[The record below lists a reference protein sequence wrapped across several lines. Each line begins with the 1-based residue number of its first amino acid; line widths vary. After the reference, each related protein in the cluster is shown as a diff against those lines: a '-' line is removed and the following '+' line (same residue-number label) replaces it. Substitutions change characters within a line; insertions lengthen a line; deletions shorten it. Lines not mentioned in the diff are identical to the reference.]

1 MEILNT
7 IAEMRARVRA
17 QMLAQT
23 RAAIRATP
31 TRAPAGLGLVPTMG
45 ALHAGHLS
53 LVSAARNDCDLVAV
67 SIFVNP
73 TQFAPNEDF
82 ARYPRTFDADC
93 ALLEDAGV
101 DLIFAPS
108 VEEMYPRTTPDGP
121 TGAGTSVLVEGVS
134 DRLDGASRPGH
145 FRGVTT
151 VVSKLFNIVAPDR
164 AYFGQKDAAQVA
176 VLRQMVRDLNFDLE
190 LVVCPIVR
198 DSDGLALS
206 SRNQY
211 LSAEQ
216 RSQALILRRALLRV
230 ESLVA
235 AGESATATLLA
246 EARAVLNQEPA
257 IRLDYL
263 AAVDPDTLLDV
274 STIHKTT
281 LVAIAAYAGPTR
293 LIDNILLG
301 PR

>member
-1 MEILNT
+1 MKILTT
-7 IAEMRARVRA
+7 IAEMRQALREARR
-17 QMLAQT
+17 
-23 RAAIRATP
+23 P
-31 TRAPAGLGLVPTMG
+31 TVGPRSVGLVPTMG

-53 LVSAARNDCDLVAV
+53 LVSAARKASDIVAA

-73 TQFAPNEDF
+73 MQFAPNEDF
-82 ARYPRTFDADC
+82 ARYPRAFDKDC
-93 ALLEDAGV
+93 ALLSEAGV
-101 DLIFAPS
+101 DYVFAPS
-108 VEEMYPRTTPDGP
+108 VEEIYPHRASGL
-121 TGAGTSVLVEGVS
+121 GAGSETYVLVEGVS

-151 VVSKLFNIVAPDR
+151 VVSKLFHIVAPDR

-176 VLRQMVRDLNFDLE
+176 VLRQMVRDLNFDVE

-198 DSDGLALS
+198 DADGLALS

-216 RSQALILRRALLRV
+216 RGQALALRRALLRV
-230 ESLVA
+230 EDLAA
-235 AGESATATLLA
+235 AGESSTAALLA
-246 EARAVLNQEPA
+246 AARAVLNEEPG

-263 AAVDPDTLLDV
+263 AAVDPDTLLETS
-274 STIHKTT
+274 STQSKT
-281 LVAIAAYAGPTR
+281 LVAIAGYAGPTR
-293 LIDNILLG
+293 LIDNILLE